1 MRADCISNIALLAFL
16 GTGIGVIRSFLS
28 SLWLFPSKVIGI
40 EIQGFPEILASSCVC
55 VCVQCDDTDV
65 APPKGPL
72 SSSRFDLFKVD
83 VVVHVFVFSM
93 LRLYPL
99 THPMTRPSQRKR
111 AISPAEPLSR
121 PSSFLSPAANQCI
134 PFPPFP
140 LLVFQEGEAIFYR
153 SSALT
158 LESTH
163 DFSMRDA
170 IPALE
175 EFRGLLE
182 AFPHVST
189 IVEERL
195 TTVAQIAVF
204 RPTSSPGGG
213 VGPEQGGQVEG
224 EEDGE
229 GSSVRYATVLDA
241 SGDSGVLYVWRGGG
255 WHGYAKQEGSKRV
268 LQRGSGRVFWR
279 AHALVRC
286 EVVICPQSL
295 CGHPFPVIP
304 PLLGEER

>member
-1 MRADCISNIALLAFL
+1 
-16 GTGIGVIRSFLS
+16 
-28 SLWLFPSKVIGI
+28 
-40 EIQGFPEILASSCVC
+40 
-55 VCVQCDDTDV
+55 
-65 APPKGPL
+65 
-72 SSSRFDLFKVD
+72 
-83 VVVHVFVFSM
+83 M
-93 LRLYPL
+93 LRLSREYPL

-134 PFPPFP
+134 PFPPIP

-241 SGDSGVLYVWRGGG
+241 SERFGGPACMAGRGLARLCEARGE
-255 WHGYAKQEGSKRV
+255 QEGSAAR
-268 LQRGSGRVFWR
+268 QWSGVSARSR
-279 AHALVRC
+279 ASPLRSSYLPPILVRA
-286 EVVICPQSL
+286 PLS
-295 CGHPFPVIP
+295 FDP
-304 PLLGEER
+304 PSPW